1 MKVKRVTET
10 DVDNLITES
19 FLYKRFRLLALNT
32 FQYEG
37 LDDLDIEE
45 RHIEKYLCDEGKCIW
60 FMDNDL
66 GLMCLPC
73 EGLGVNV
80 HGDPT
85 RYRARG
91 FGYTKELSL
100 DECVLM
106 ENNKLR
112 MPTQDVLLY
121 FTRQLY
127 EVVRTRDVNVKTLKL
142 PFIVATDDKQQ
153 LTAKKILEQI
163 DENTYAIV
171 TNKNV
176 VNIEE
181 LIKVLPTG
189 VKPYTTELTDLYHD
203 ILNECLTYLGI
214 NNANT
219 DKKERL
225 ITNEVNANNQF
236 ISSCAEMFLESR
248 KRAVERINTM
258 FGTNI
263 SVKLRNSDLGGKKDV
278 ERVIQGTTTDQ
289 QQSNHAGA

>member
-1 MKVKRVTET
+1 MKTKRVTET
-10 DVDNLITES
+10 DVDNLLTES

-37 LDDLDIEE
+37 LDDLGIEE
-45 RHIEKYLCDEGKCIW
+45 RHIENYLCDEGKCLW
-60 FMDNDL
+60 FMDKNY

-73 EGLGVNV
+73 ESIGVNV
-80 HGDPT
+80 YGDPT
-85 RYRARG
+85 RYRVRG
-91 FGYTKELSL
+91 FGYTKEI
-100 DECVLM
+100 DVADGVLM

-112 MPTQDVLLY
+112 MPTHDVLLY

-127 EVVRTRDVNVKTLKL
+127 EVVRARDVNVKTLKL
-142 PFIVATDDKQQ
+142 PFIIATDDKQQ

-163 DENTYAIV
+163 DDNTYAIV
-171 TNKNV
+171 TNKNL

-189 VKPYTTELTDLYHD
+189 VKAYTAELTDLYHD

-248 KRAVERINTM
+248 QRAVERINEM

-263 SVKLRNSDLGGKKDV
+263 SVSLRNSDLGGNYNV
-278 ERVIQGTTTDQ
+278 EGTLQDTTTDQ
-289 QQSNHAGA
+289 QQSNNA